1 MGKER
6 WCSCWESSSV
16 KELSGQNSVDTHPCT
31 VSSCFGGFRH
41 GPQFLGT
48 MKEQQLP
55 SGPVQRCKVTFYSA
69 RALSKAKPQPISPAR
84 SELLRTPQQASSW
97 SLQRQTSSEA
107 SCPAKTNLLNA
118 PTAGSTDGRLPT
130 RTIQGWWHLLLL

>member
-1 MGKER
+1 M
-6 WCSCWESSSV
+6 
-16 KELSGQNSVDTHPCT
+16 KELSGQDSVDTHPCA

-41 GPQFLGT
+41 GPRFLGT

-97 SLQRQTSSEA
+97 SLQLVCSVK
-107 SCPAKTNLLNA
+107 PAQRLHVLLKQ
-118 PTAGSTDGRLPT
+118 
-130 RTIQGWWHLLLL
+130 IY